1 MSDYRVKAQ
10 CPVVDCEGVIITG
23 ICPVCGLKTPPM
35 QANNF
40 LKNPHTENGPS
51 ENYEVL
57 KG

>member
-35 QANNF
+35 K
-40 LKNPHTENGPS
+40 LCG
-51 ENYEVL
+51 V
-57 KG
+57 KGVIWLL